1 MIRPSSSQN
10 AIESGISVSFIQNV
24 PTTGSSHTNAM
35 PSYGERLS
43 RPISPVWRS
52 VGVSATWTSSETVP
66 SSVPIDSVAN
76 AFGSETSSADP
87 HATAALSIRTDDGT
101 VSLDVQVADTPE
113 ERQTGLMGRESLSP
127 YDGMAF
133 VWEEPV
139 VGTFWMKDT
148 VIPLSIAFWDDDG
161 RIVSI
166 LDMDPCTEDPC
177 PTYGPDEPFVGAVEV
192 ARGTFE
198 RHGVAIGDRV
208 ELTVSNG

>member
-1 MIRPSSSQN
+1 MRLASLLLLVAVGCGS
-10 AIESGISVSFIQNV
+10 AEEVSDLDAS
-24 PTTGSSHTNAM
+24 T
-35 PSYGERLS
+35 
-43 RPISPVWRS
+43 
-52 VGVSATWTSSETVP
+52 
-66 SSVPIDSVAN
+66 
-76 AFGSETSSADP
+76 
-87 HATAALSIRTDDGT
+87 ALSIRTDDGT

-192 ARGTFE
+192 DRGTFE
-198 RHGVAIGDRV
+198 RHGVGLGDRV
-208 ELTVSNG
+208 QLTVSNG

>member
-1 MIRPSSSQN
+1 MRFASLLLLVAVACGS
-10 AIESGISVSFIQNV
+10 AEEVSDPNV
-24 PTTGSSHTNAM
+24 S
-35 PSYGERLS
+35 
-43 RPISPVWRS
+43 
-52 VGVSATWTSSETVP
+52 
-66 SSVPIDSVAN
+66 
-76 AFGSETSSADP
+76 
-87 HATAALSIRTDDGT
+87 AALSIRTDDGT

-139 VGTFWMKDT
+139 AGTFWMKDT

-192 ARGTFE
+192 DRGTFE
-198 RHGVAIGDRV
+198 RHGVTLGDRV
-208 ELTVSNG
+208 QLTASNG

>member
-1 MIRPSSSQN
+1 MRLASLLLLVAVACGSAEEVSDRN
-10 AIESGISVSFIQNV
+10 AS
-24 PTTGSSHTNAM
+24 
-35 PSYGERLS
+35 
-43 RPISPVWRS
+43 
-52 VGVSATWTSSETVP
+52 
-66 SSVPIDSVAN
+66 
-76 AFGSETSSADP
+76 
-87 HATAALSIRTDDGT
+87 AALSIRTDDGT

-192 ARGTFE
+192 DRGTFE
-198 RHGVAIGDRV
+198 RHGVTTGDRV
-208 ELTVSNG
+208 QLTVLNG

>member
-1 MIRPSSSQN
+1 MRLASLLLLVAVACGSAEEASDPN
-10 AIESGISVSFIQNV
+10 AS
-24 PTTGSSHTNAM
+24 
-35 PSYGERLS
+35 
-43 RPISPVWRS
+43 
-52 VGVSATWTSSETVP
+52 
-66 SSVPIDSVAN
+66 
-76 AFGSETSSADP
+76 
-87 HATAALSIRTDDGT
+87 AALSIRTDDGP

-192 ARGTFE
+192 DRGTFE
-198 RHGVAIGDRV
+198 RHGVTLGDRV
-208 ELTVSNG
+208 QLTVSNG

>member
-1 MIRPSSSQN
+1 MRLASLLLLVAVACGS
-10 AIESGISVSFIQNV
+10 AEEVSHPNV
-24 PTTGSSHTNAM
+24 S
-35 PSYGERLS
+35 
-43 RPISPVWRS
+43 
-52 VGVSATWTSSETVP
+52 
-66 SSVPIDSVAN
+66 
-76 AFGSETSSADP
+76 
-87 HATAALSIRTDDGT
+87 AALSIRTDDGT
-101 VSLDVQVADTPE
+101 VSLDLQVADTPE
-113 ERQTGLMGRESLSP
+113 ERQMGLMGRESLSP

-192 ARGTFE
+192 DRGTFE
-198 RHGVAIGDRV
+198 RHGVTLGDRV
-208 ELTVSNG
+208 QLTVSNG

>member
-1 MIRPSSSQN
+1 MRLASLLLLVAVACGS
-10 AIESGISVSFIQNV
+10 AEEVSD
-24 PTTGSSHTNAM
+24 P
-35 PSYGERLS
+35 
-43 RPISPVWRS
+43 
-52 VGVSATWTSSETVP
+52 
-66 SSVPIDSVAN
+66 N
-76 AFGSETSSADP
+76 AF
-87 HATAALSIRTDDGT
+87 AALSIRTDDGT
-101 VSLDVQVADTPE
+101 VSFDVRVADTPE

-133 VWEEPV
+133 VWKEPV

-192 ARGTFE
+192 DRGTFQ
-198 RHGVAIGDRV
+198 RNGVTLGDRV
-208 ELTVSNG
+208 QLTASNG

>member
-1 MIRPSSSQN
+1 MRLASLLLLVAVSCGSAEEVSDPNPS
-10 AIESGISVSFIQNV
+10 
-24 PTTGSSHTNAM
+24 
-35 PSYGERLS
+35 
-43 RPISPVWRS
+43 
-52 VGVSATWTSSETVP
+52 
-66 SSVPIDSVAN
+66 
-76 AFGSETSSADP
+76 
-87 HATAALSIRTDDGT
+87 AALSIRTDDGT

-148 VIPLSIAFWDDDG
+148 VIPLSIAFWDEEG

-192 ARGTFE
+192 DRGTFE
-198 RHGVAIGDRV
+198 RHGVTPGDRV
-208 ELTVSNG
+208 QLTVSNG